1 MMLQP
6 LKILVC
12 GDGAYG
18 QALTYLCLRAG
29 CAVYLYA
36 PEKNKKSLID
46 TIIAW
51 KKLFAQR
58 NTPEEQLI
66 LLPTTPDLI
75 KNIQFTAVFLV
86 VNARNLLLV
95 TATVVSILKKPTF
108 WFFFAK
114 GIVSSTSI
122 TSGDCFARRLAQI
135 IPQQQNKGI
144 CALYGP
150 SVAHDLL
157 LGAKTNF
164 LVVTD
169 QQQDIFSVVHH
180 VFELAGHKITFSD
193 DFIGAEIAFA
203 LKNVFGICGGI
214 WLQNKQISASE
225 RMILVG
231 YALQEIVYLVKLHG
245 GSTTTVYQPAF
256 IGDYCLA
263 MTCARSRNFS
273 LGQQIFQNQSL
284 IQQVLQSNYTVEGV
298 WSLKIFYQRLLDR
311 SELKDTHL
319 LPIFWQLC
327 DIFFGQ
333 GDVQWF
339 NFKKIS
345 QNLL

>member
-1 MMLQP
+1 M
-6 LKILVC
+6 
-12 GDGAYG
+12 
-18 QALTYLCLRAG
+18 
-29 CAVYLYA
+29 
-36 PEKNKKSLID
+36 
-46 TIIAW
+46 
-51 KKLFAQR
+51 
-58 NTPEEQLI
+58 
-66 LLPTTPDLI
+66 
-75 KNIQFTAVFLV
+75 
-86 VNARNLLLV
+86 
-95 TATVVSILKKPTF
+95 
-108 WFFFAK
+108 AK
-114 GIVSSTSI
+114 
-122 TSGDCFARRLAQI
+122 I

-169 QQQDIFSVVHH
+169 QQQDILSVVHH
-180 VFELAGHKITFSD
+180 VFELTGHKITFSD

-231 YALQEIVYLVKLHG
+231 YALQEIVHLVKLHG

-298 WSLKIFYQRLLDR
+298 
-311 SELKDTHL
+311 
-319 LPIFWQLC
+319 
-327 DIFFGQ
+327 
-333 GDVQWF
+333 
-339 NFKKIS
+339 
-345 QNLL
+345 